1 MSEAARV
8 VLGRWTAKSLQ
19 RFLLLVLPLKHA
31 SMSSKGCLVVKF
43 SKKYTHHLFAIQ
55 CNETTD
61 VDQLAQ
67 LLDYVRFVRPSST
80 EEKMLFG
87 RPPETIIKAVV
98 FQVVTTFLTTVA

>member
-1 MSEAARV
+1 
-8 VLGRWTAKSLQ
+8 
-19 RFLLLVLPLKHA
+19 
-31 SMSSKGCLVVKF
+31 MSSKGCLVVKF

-80 EEKMLFG
+80 EEEMLFLADLQK
-87 RPPETIIKAVV
+87 RLLKQLYSKLLPH
-98 FQVVTTFLTTVA
+98 FLTTVA